1 MARSDI
7 RISFDQL
14 SANDASLY
22 SACRTQMRR
31 EYLTCMEAVLGIH
44 NYTPDDDSF
53 MDLIDIKLL
62 SLFSRANRLV
72 PTEWQKAELL
82 ALEKLSKEVEQRAD
96 EGNTAALVSTMAGS
110 FGLLASTST
119 ISEQGALD
127 GAKLGNGNPVHATP
141 LPDAPQPMPDYS
153 KSDTG
158 WIAPQPPQR
167 QASRRA
173 N

>member
-22 SACRTQMRR
+22 SACRTQIRR
-31 EYLTCMEAVLGIH
+31 EYLTCMEAVLGVH

-53 MDLIDIKLL
+53 MDLIDVKLL
-62 SLFSRANRLV
+62 SLFSRAGKLV

-96 EGNTAALVSTMAGS
+96 EGNTADLHTKMAGS
-110 FGLLASTST
+110 FALIESGENKLA
-119 ISEQGALD
+119 
-127 GAKLGNGNPVHATP
+127 NGNPVHATP
-141 LPDAPQPMPDYS
+141 LPDAPQPNG
-153 KSDTG
+153 G
-158 WIAPQPPQR
+158 WVAPQR
-167 QASRRA
+167 H
-173 N
+173 